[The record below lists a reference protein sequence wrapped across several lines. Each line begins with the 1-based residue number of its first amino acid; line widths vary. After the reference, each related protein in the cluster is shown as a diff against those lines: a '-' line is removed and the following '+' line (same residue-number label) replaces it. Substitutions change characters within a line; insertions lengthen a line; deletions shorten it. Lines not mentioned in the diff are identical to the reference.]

1 MKAAGLTLLT
11 AGLASIL
18 AVAAVAAPA
27 KAPARSPA
35 RGGAADSLQVLV
47 RVGRETI
54 TRADVNRRLEELP
67 EQIRGNYTTP
77 DGKKQ
82 LLDRLVEE
90 KVWMQ
95 EAKKHGV
102 EARPDVQRQ
111 IEQSKRDLV
120 MRTYLTEMMAT
131 NPAVSDAEAHAYY
144 DAHLNDYLMQA
155 TVSVRHI
162 QSKTEAE
169 SKRMLALAKA
179 PGADFGKLAQKYS
192 SDSLTRA
199 TGGALGTVTHDG
211 FFGSLGAQ
219 PKLAESAF
227 GIDEGKV
234 GGPFKTEKGWH
245 VLKVD
250 AKTAQSERPFE
261 QVRQLIQRQLGSEKA
276 QSFYKQKLDDARKD
290 IGVSPDSNAIKGFY
304 SAKKSAR
311 DLFKDAQEAGA
322 PEARIAK
329 YRDML
334 AQYPKSDV
342 SAQAQFMI
350 GFIYSEEMK
359 NYDEAEKEFR
369 RLLDRYP
376 SSELAASARWMIE
389 HMRTEDAP
397 NFAIP
402 GVDSTGTASASKKG
416 ARSKP

>member
-1 MKAAGLTLLT
+1 MKSSSLSLLT
-11 AGLASIL
+11 AGLVTIL
-18 AVAAVAAPA
+18 AVPAAAAPA
-27 KAPARSPA
+27 KSASA
-35 RGGAADSLQVLV
+35 RGGAPDSLQVLV

-90 KVWMQ
+90 RVWMQ

-102 EARPDVQRQ
+102 DSRPDVQRQ
-111 IEQSKRDLV
+111 IEQAKRDLV
-120 MRTYLTEMMAT
+120 MRTYLTEMMAA
-131 NPAVSDAEAHAYY
+131 NPAVTDSEAHAYY
-144 DAHLNDYLMQA
+144 DSHLNDYLMQA

-179 PGADFGKLAQKYS
+179 PGADFTKLAQKYS
-192 SDSLTRA
+192 ADSLTRA

-219 PKLAESAF
+219 PALAESCFRVA
-227 GIDEGKV
+227 EGKV
-234 GGPFKTEKGWH
+234 GGPFRTDKGWH
-245 VLKVD
+245 VVKVD
-250 AKTAQSERPFE
+250 AKTAQGERPFE
-261 QVRQLIQRQLGSEKA
+261 QVRQLIQRQLGSQKA
-276 QSFYKQKLDDARKD
+276 QDFYKQKLDDARHD
-290 IGVSPDSNAIKGFY
+290 IGVSPDSGAIKSFY
-304 SAKKSAR
+304 SAKKTAR
-311 DLFKDAQEAGA
+311 DMFKEAQEAGA
-322 PEARIAK
+322 PEARIGK

-334 AQYPKSDV
+334 AEYPKSDV

-350 GFIYSEEMK
+350 GFIYSEELK

-376 SSELAASARWMIE
+376 SSELAASAKWMIE

-397 NFAIP
+397 NFAMP
-402 GVDSTGTASASKKG
+402 GGDSTGTASASKKG

>member
-1 MKAAGLTLLT
+1 MKSTGLSFLT
-11 AGLASIL
+11 AGLVTIL
-18 AVAAVAAPA
+18 AGSSVAAPA
-27 KAPARSPA
+27 KAPAR
-35 RGGAADSLQVLV
+35 GGPADSLQVLV

-95 EAKKHGV
+95 EARKHGV

-111 IEQSKRDLV
+111 IDQAKRDLV
-120 MRTYLTEMMAT
+120 MRTYLTEMMAA
-131 NPAVSDAEAHAYY
+131 NPAVSDSEARAYY
-144 DAHLNDYLMQA
+144 DAHQNDYLVQA

-169 SKRMLALAKA
+169 SRRMLALAKT
-179 PGADFGKLAQKYS
+179 PGADFAKLAQKNS
-192 SDSLTRA
+192 TDSLTRA

-219 PKLAESAF
+219 PALAEAAF
-227 GIDEGKV
+227 KIDEGKV
-234 GGPFKTEKGWH
+234 GGPFKTDKGWH

-250 AKTAQSERPFE
+250 AKTPQSERPFE
-261 QVRQLIQRQLGSEKA
+261 QVRQVIQRQLGSEKA
-276 QSFYKQKLDDARKD
+276 QSFYRKKLDEARKD
-290 IGVSPDSNAIKGFY
+290 IGVTPDSSAIKGFY
-304 SAKKSAR
+304 SAKKTAR
-311 DLFKDAQEAGA
+311 DMFKEAQEAGA
-322 PEARIAK
+322 PEARIGK
-329 YRDML
+329 YREML
-334 AQYPKSDV
+334 AEYPKSDV

-350 GFIYSEEMK
+350 GFIESEELK
-359 NYDEAEKEFR
+359 NYDQAEKEFR
-369 RLLDRYP
+369 QLLAKYP
-376 SSELAASARWMIE
+376 SSELAASAKWMIE

-397 NFAIP
+397 NFAMP
-402 GVDSTGTASASKKG
+402 GADSTGTASASKKG
-416 ARSKP
+416 ARGKP